1 MTRSKDFISMKL
13 FFEIDLFGIAYVKV
27 EFIPVLKIYTI
38 PILERFVWS
47 THLFNVVAA
56 AENALFRNFPQ
67 EVQFL

>member
-27 EFIPVLKIYTI
+27 EFIPVLKIYPI

-47 THLFNVVAA
+47 TIFV
-56 AENALFRNFPQ
+56 
-67 EVQFL
+67 